1 MEEGDIVDVVA
12 GSAANEAVLRKQA
25 ERGNYQCPFHGCFFP
40 GFRGALH
47 TACPLV
53 EHSTGEGQFRSN
65 ENHFT
70 AVGTLS
76 GLVGFTQMPT

>member
-40 GFRGALH
+40 GCRGALH

-53 EHSTGEGQFRSN
+53 K
-65 ENHFT
+65 
-70 AVGTLS
+70 
-76 GLVGFTQMPT
+76 TQPAKANSVPMKTILRP